1 MLTALSRSAQ
11 GELPMTAVPHHY
23 DTTPLAHTDV
33 LVLDYLAAVWGASED
48 LAPELRDELMTT
60 VADYIAMRRTSAADP
75 LDDPRH
81 ILQRLGPPEAL
92 AAAARRGRMPA
103 HLRRP
108 VVPAPLA
115 APAQPS
121 GAPEYAAVALLTA
134 GSVVLPVIS
143 PLAGLM
149 LVSGSPRWSPAQK
162 TVAWVLAGLPVLLG
176 FVMVLAAA
184 VFGAGPEV
192 LLLAYLAMVAGAV
205 IAGLTLLPGLTAR
218 RRY

>member
-1 MLTALSRSAQ
+1 
-11 GELPMTAVPHHY
+11 MTSVPHHY

-33 LVLDYLAAVWGASED
+33 LVLDYLAALWGAGED
-48 LAPELRDELMTT
+48 LTPELRDELMTT
-60 VADYIAMRRTSAADP
+60 VADYIAMRRTSVADP
-75 LDDPRH
+75 LEDPRH
-81 ILQRLGPPEAL
+81 ILHRLGPPEAL

-108 VVPAPLA
+108 VVPDPLPPPVA
-115 APAQPS
+115 TSSA
-121 GAPEYAAVALLTA
+121 GPEYAGIALLTA

-162 TVAWVLAGLPVLLG
+162 TAAWVLAGLPVLLG
-176 FVMVLAAA
+176 FVLVIGAAA
-184 VFGAGPEV
+184 FGGGEEAV
-192 LLLAYLAMVAGAV
+192 LLAYLGMVAGAI
-205 IAGLTLLPGLTAR
+205 IAGLSLLPGLAAR

>member
-1 MLTALSRSAQ
+1 
-11 GELPMTAVPHHY
+11 MTSVPHHY
-23 DTTPLAHTDV
+23 DTTPLAHSDV
-33 LVLDYLAAVWGASED
+33 LVLDYLAALWGASDD

-75 LDDPRH
+75 LEDPRH
-81 ILQRLGPPEAL
+81 ILHRLGPPEAL

-108 VVPAPLA
+108 AVPAPLPPPA
-115 APAQPS
+115 AGSSS
-121 GAPEYAAVALLTA
+121 GPEFAGIALLTA

-162 TVAWVLAGLPVLLG
+162 TAAWVLAGLPVLLG

-184 VFGAGPEV
+184 FFGGRPEV
-192 LLLAYLAMVAGAV
+192 LLLSYLAMVAGAI
-205 IAGLTLLPGLTAR
+205 IAGLSLLPGLTAR
-218 RRY
+218 RHY

>member
-1 MLTALSRSAQ
+1 
-11 GELPMTAVPHHY
+11 MTSVPHHY

-48 LAPELRDELMTT
+48 LAPDLRDELMTT

-75 LDDPRH
+75 IDDPRH

-92 AAAARRGRMPA
+92 VAAARRGRMPA

-108 VVPAPLA
+108 VVQAPPAP
-115 APAQPS
+115 PANPS

-134 GSVVLPVIS
+134 GTVVLPVIS

-184 VFGAGPEV
+184 IFGAGAEV
-192 LLLAYLAMVAGAV
+192 LVLAYLAMVAGAI
-205 IAGLTLLPGLTAR
+205 IAGLTLLPGLAAR
-218 RRY
+218 RQY

>member
-1 MLTALSRSAQ
+1 
-11 GELPMTAVPHHY
+11 MTSVPHHH

-75 LDDPRH
+75 LEDPRH
-81 ILQRLGPPEAL
+81 ILHRLGSPEAL
-92 AAAARRGRMPA
+92 VASVRRGRMPA

-108 VVPAPLA
+108 AVPAPLPPEPA
-115 APAQPS
+115 ARPS
-121 GAPEYAAVALLTA
+121 GHLEYAGIALITA
-134 GSVVLPVIS
+134 GSVVMPVVS
-143 PLAGLM
+143 PLAGLL

-162 TVAWVLAGLPVLLG
+162 AAAWVLAGLPALLG
-176 FVMVLAAA
+176 FVLVLAALA
-184 VFGAGPEV
+184 MGGGGGGEALF
-192 LLLAYLAMVAGAV
+192 LAYLGMVGGAI
-205 IAGLTLLPGLTAR
+205 IAGLSLLPGLTAR

>member
-1 MLTALSRSAQ
+1 
-11 GELPMTAVPHHY
+11 MTSVPHHY

-33 LVLDYLAAVWGASED
+33 LVLDYLAALWGAGDD
-48 LAPELRDELMTT
+48 LSPEVRDELMTT

-75 LDDPRH
+75 LEDPRH

-108 VVPAPLA
+108 VAPAPLPPPPS
-115 APAQPS
+115 PAGTSS
-121 GAPEYAAVALLTA
+121 GPEYAGIALLTA

-149 LVSGSPRWSPAQK
+149 LVSGSARWSPAQK
-162 TVAWVLAGLPVLLG
+162 TAAWVLAGLPVLLG
-176 FVMVLAAA
+176 FVMVLGTAF
-184 VFGAGPEV
+184 FGGGAEV
-192 LLLAYLAMVAGAV
+192 LLLAYLAMVAGAI
-205 IAGLTLLPGLTAR
+205 IAGLSLLPGLAAR
-218 RRY
+218 RHY

>member
-1 MLTALSRSAQ
+1 
-11 GELPMTAVPHHY
+11 MTSVPHHY

-33 LVLDYLAAVWGASED
+33 LVLDYLAALWGASED

-60 VADYIAMRRTSAADP
+60 VADYIAMRRTSVADP
-75 LDDPRH
+75 LEDPRH
-81 ILQRLGPPEAL
+81 ILHRLGPPEAL

-108 VVPAPLA
+108 VLPAPLPPPA
-115 APAQPS
+115 ATSSA
-121 GAPEYAAVALLTA
+121 GPEYAGIALLTA

-162 TVAWVLAGLPVLLG
+162 TAAWVLAGLPVLLG
-176 FVMVLAAA
+176 FVMVIGAAA
-184 VFGAGPEV
+184 FGGGEAAV
-192 LLLAYLAMVAGAV
+192 LLAYLGMVAGAI
-205 IAGLTLLPGLTAR
+205 IAGLSLLPGLAAR